1 MSQCVELSKASVGRV
16 CTILGLV
23 LALQADATQ
32 TFAQEAKTGT
42 ETSASERLLLPTAD
56 ETTNEISTTTDSS
69 STSATEVE
77 TREAP
82 PVPSFEELDSAAT
95 NLNDALSGARAKLDE
110 LRQATE
116 LAAMAAELRE
126 ELEVSIQENNRLAAT
141 LAEVQ
146 SERSLLENQENAAQR
161 EIVDL
166 KQSVDE
172 SKIEIDEQ
180 KQILD
185 QRQARIKNVEIARA
199 DAEHQIQLLE
209 GNLENAGVE
218 ITKLSSE
225 IAELSGQ
232 LEATRT
238 ELSEANERA
247 EKARTARNEADTEL
261 SKVRKQIA
269 GMLRSVLLGGEPID
283 VSAIEKEVEAA
294 GGNSDSLGLAVRYE
308 AIQASNVRAAPSPDA
323 ERVGFAKRGDL
334 VTVIGKV
341 GGRNWFEVETVDG
354 VRGFIFGDL
363 IRPAA

>member
-1 MSQCVELSKASVGRV
+1 
-16 CTILGLV
+16 
-23 LALQADATQ
+23 
-32 TFAQEAKTGT
+32 
-42 ETSASERLLLPTAD
+42 
-56 ETTNEISTTTDSS
+56 
-69 STSATEVE
+69 
-77 TREAP
+77 
-82 PVPSFEELDSAAT
+82 VPSFEELDSAAT

-126 ELEVSIQENNRLAAT
+126 ELESSIQENNRLAAT

-146 SERSLLENQENAAQR
+146 SERSLLKNQQNAAQR

-172 SKIEIDEQ
+172 SRIEIEEQ
-180 KQILD
+180 EQILD
-185 QRQARIKNVEIARA
+185 QRQARIKSVETARA

-209 GNLENAGVE
+209 GNLENAGTE

-225 IAELSGQ
+225 ITELSGQ

-247 EKARTARNEADTEL
+247 EKARTARNEADSEL

-283 VSAIEKEVEAA
+283 VSAMEKEVEAA
-294 GGNSDSLGLAVRYE
+294 GGNTESLGLAVRYE
-308 AIQASNVRAAPSPDA
+308 AVQASNVRAAPSPDA

-354 VRGFIFGDL
+354 IRGFIFGDL